1 MSRLAFDGIPLS
13 FHSGL
18 HKVFLQCFLCYNLPV
33 NSSLKPFISIYYCIN
48 EGHEIIVLYRYCFI
62 QKCALGII
70 FPYVVTTGERHY
82 CLIFLMA
89 LFATLTISAQV
100 FSHPK
105 LITIDSFAVRGS
117 STCQCAKR
125 SALKKSF
132 IVSHNLLTM

>member
-13 FHSGL
+13 LHSGL

-33 NSSLKPFISIYYCIN
+33 NSSLKLLFLYTNASMRVMRLLFYTDT
-48 EGHEIIVLYRYCFI
+48 VLLRSVPW
-62 QKCALGII
+62 ALF

-82 CLIFLMA
+82 CLIFVMV

-125 SALKKSF
+125 SA
-132 IVSHNLLTM
+132 